1 MLLKM
6 LNYTAKAD
14 AILIAELTAANLPE
28 ASKLFSHV
36 LTAQHAWAKRILNQ
50 APDFGVWEVQNV
62 KDFQSISD
70 HNFKLI
76 EEILQNSSLEKDIT
90 YKNVAGDEFTNR
102 VEDILLHVCNHSTY
116 HRAQIATMLRVAG
129 YVPPVTD
136 YIMLKR
142 TNQI

>member
-1 MLLKM
+1 MLSKM

-14 AILIAELTAANLPE
+14 AILIAELNAINLSEAN
-28 ASKLFSHV
+28 KLFSHV
-36 LTAQHAWAKRILNQ
+36 LTAQHTWAKRILNQ
-50 APDFGVWEVQNV
+50 TPDFGVWEVQNV
-62 KDFQSISD
+62 EDFQAISD
-70 HNFKLI
+70 HNFEMV
-76 EEILQNSSLEKDIT
+76 EEILQNVPLETDVT

-129 YVPPVTD
+129 YAPPITD